1 VLTVAARARPPPSVV
16 QFIYQTGFQEQVR
29 LYGLAAAGSLLLAL
43 ALVVLTLIQLRATRA
58 DKAGER
64 AR

>member
-1 VLTVAARARPPPSVV
+1 LVAVPTFRGNYEQIINGLRTTALLRA
-16 QFIYQTGFQEQVR
+16 
-29 LYGLAAAGSLLLAL
+29 LAAGSLLLAL
-43 ALVVLTLIQLRATRA
+43 ALSVLTLVQLRATRA

>member
-1 VLTVAARARPPPSVV
+1 
-16 QFIYQTGFQEQVR
+16 
-29 LYGLAAAGSLLLAL
+29 LAAAGSLLLAL
-43 ALVVLTLIQLRATRA
+43 ALIVLTLIQLRATRA